1 VSWQIVPT
9 VAIEMLADP
18 DPVKA
23 ARVMQAVLQMVK
35 IDIAG
40 LRRAYDDA

>member
-1 VSWQIVPT
+1 
-9 VAIEMLADP
+9 VADRADGGDRDAGDP